1 MAGLTTAIF
10 LKTHRMKISGIW
22 ELWKTAGLIL
32 LMVLCEAC
40 HKENRKTK
48 PLPEET
54 PTRFISA
61 ADISFFPEIEQ
72 THPVF
77 YNLNNQPQDFLRILK
92 DSGINTIRLRL
103 WVSPASGHS
112 GFEEVRQFSAQ
123 LQDLGF
129 QIWLT
134 VHYSDTWADPAHQ
147 KTPTQWQDLSYNE
160 LKDCVEQYTRKVVKH
175 LQPHYIQIGNEIN
188 PGLLLPFGDRFSNP
202 DQYLELLTV
211 CAQAVRSTS
220 PDTRIIMHYA
230 GLEGSD
236 AFYQQIENLDYDIIG
251 LSYYPIWH
259 GKSLDS
265 LQNTL
270 QQLSTRFKKDVLIAE
285 TAYPFTLQWNDWT
298 HNIIGSE
305 DQIILPDFPASPQGQ
320 KDYIAYVRK
329 MITQNVSGGLG
340 FCYWGAG
347 WIAWKGNEATD
358 GSSWENQALFDFNNR
373 ALPVLQ
379 EFAVD

>member
-32 LMVLCEAC
+32 LIVLCEAC

-147 KTPTQWQDLSYNE
+147 KT
-160 LKDCVEQYTRKVVKH
+160 
-175 LQPHYIQIGNEIN
+175 
-188 PGLLLPFGDRFSNP
+188 
-202 DQYLELLTV
+202 
-211 CAQAVRSTS
+211 
-220 PDTRIIMHYA
+220 
-230 GLEGSD
+230 
-236 AFYQQIENLDYDIIG
+236 
-251 LSYYPIWH
+251 
-259 GKSLDS
+259 
-265 LQNTL
+265 
-270 QQLSTRFKKDVLIAE
+270 
-285 TAYPFTLQWNDWT
+285 
-298 HNIIGSE
+298 
-305 DQIILPDFPASPQGQ
+305 
-320 KDYIAYVRK
+320 
-329 MITQNVSGGLG
+329 
-340 FCYWGAG
+340 
-347 WIAWKGNEATD
+347 
-358 GSSWENQALFDFNNR
+358 
-373 ALPVLQ
+373 
-379 EFAVD
+379 